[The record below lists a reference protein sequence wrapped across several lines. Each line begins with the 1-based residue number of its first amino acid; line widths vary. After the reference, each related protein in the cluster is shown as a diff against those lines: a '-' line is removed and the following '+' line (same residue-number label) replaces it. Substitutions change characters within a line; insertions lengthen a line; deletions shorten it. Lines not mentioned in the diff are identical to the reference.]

1 MRILIYGLAKSGTTV
16 LHLKIR
22 KGMESYLN
30 APVKEVF
37 EPIYRNGE
45 TLIKRD
51 KSEYDLAE
59 HTLVKALLP
68 VVEGEGAP
76 TDSILN
82 DYGDFEK
89 KIFIVRD
96 PRDRAISAFFYRW
109 FHLHKPLVHE
119 FERALRLT
127 QYKEKHPS
135 DIPFYALFTTNPKRN
150 AAWQKRQ
157 IELHDSV
164 LDFIREAKSKDWFIL
179 KYEDL
184 MDNNVYELE
193 NYLGFT
199 ITSKDPKDSR
209 FAHVARSKSYG
220 DWRKWFTK
228 EDEHYYR
235 PLYEKYMEEN
245 GYDISDWKVDEVDSL
260 SPKSGSE
267 YMLKLYKGTH
277 YKRSVHRWTNKFFGK
292 KRR

>member
-1 MRILIYGLAKSGTTV
+1 
-16 LHLKIR
+16 
-22 KGMESYLN
+22 MESVLN
-30 APVKEVF
+30 SKVKEVF
-37 EPIYRNGE
+37 EPIYREGE
-45 TLIKRD
+45 TLVKRD
-51 KSEYDLAE
+51 QSKYELGKHS
-59 HTLVKALLP
+59 LVKALLP

-76 TDSILN
+76 TESILN
-82 DYGDFEK
+82 DYEDFQK

-109 FHLHKPLVHE
+109 FHLHKPLKHE

-127 QYKEKHPS
+127 QYKEKNPS

-164 LDFIREAKSKDWFIL
+164 LEFIRSAKAKGWFVL

-184 MDNNVYELE
+184 MDGHFEDLE
-193 NYLGFT
+193 EYLGFSL
-199 ITSKDPKDSR
+199 TSKDPKDSR
-209 FAHVARSKSYG
+209 FAHVARSKSHG

-235 PLYEKYMEEN
+235 PLYEKYMAEN
-245 GYDISDWKVDEVDSL
+245 GYDVNDWEVEEHDTLNS
-260 SPKSGSE
+260 KSGSE
-267 YMLKLYKGTH
+267 YMIKLNNGTH
-277 YKRSVHRWTNKFFGK
+277 YKRSVHRWTNKIFGK
-292 KRR
+292 KRRH